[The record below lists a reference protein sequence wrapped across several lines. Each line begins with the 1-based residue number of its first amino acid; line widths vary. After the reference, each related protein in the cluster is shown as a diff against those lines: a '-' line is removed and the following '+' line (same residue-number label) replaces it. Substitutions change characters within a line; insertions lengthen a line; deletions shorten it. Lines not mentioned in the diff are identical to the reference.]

1 MAKILVS
8 GGAGFIGSHIVDA
21 LVDDHEVT
29 VIDNLSTG
37 KLENVNPKAQFINHD
52 IRHYFQGNF
61 DYIIHTAALARI
73 QPSID
78 DPIESEDVNVIGTL
92 NLLQLAKMTKAKFI
106 FSSSSSIYDD
116 QLPTKETSNIHP
128 KSPYALQKWACEKY
142 IKMYND
148 LHGVDYVIFRYFNVF
163 GERQILDGAYAAV
176 VGIFL
181 DQKAKGQLLTITGD
195 GKKRRD
201 FTYVKDVA
209 RANVMGITLPNGV
222 YNVGTGEN
230 TSILELAEY
239 VGGERT
245 HIRERK
251 GEAQATQAD
260 SSKLQKH
267 GWKPTISIKEWVS
280 GQA

>member
-8 GGAGFIGSHIVDA
+8 GGAGFVGSHIVDA
-21 LVDDHEVT
+21 LVDNHEVT

-37 KLENVNPKAQFINHD
+37 KLENLNPRAEFIKHD
-52 IRHYFQGNF
+52 IRYPFKRTF

-78 DPIESEDVNVIGTL
+78 NPIESEEVNVIGTL
-92 NLLQLAKMTKAKFI
+92 NLLQLARITKAKFI
-106 FSSSSSIYDD
+106 FSGSSSIYDD
-116 QLPTKETSNIHP
+116 KLPTKETSNLHP
-128 KSPYALQKWACEKY
+128 KSPYALQKWTAEKY

-148 LHGVDYVIFRYFNVF
+148 FHGVDYVIFRYFNVF
-163 GERQILDGAYAAV
+163 GERQILNGAYAAV

-195 GKKRRD
+195 GSKRRD

-209 RANVMGITLPNGV
+209 KANVMGLNLPNGV

-230 TSILELAEY
+230 TSIMELAEY

-245 HIRERK
+245 HIRARK
-251 GEAQATQAD
+251 GEAQATLAD
-260 SSKLQKH
+260 ASKLRSH
-267 GWKPTISIKEWVS
+267 GWKPSKTIEEWINE
-280 GQA
+280 QA